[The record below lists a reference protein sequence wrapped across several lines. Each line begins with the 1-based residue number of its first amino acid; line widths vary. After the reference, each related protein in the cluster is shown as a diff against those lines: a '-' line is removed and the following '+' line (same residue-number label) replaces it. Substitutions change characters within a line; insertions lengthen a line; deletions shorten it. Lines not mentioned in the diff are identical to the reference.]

1 MLRRMSG
8 RRAKKKGQKRSVLVH
23 HHGMA
28 TRLPFTINRSAKV
41 TLAEQ
46 IRKGITDAIDK
57 GLLVPGARLPSW
69 RDLAAQLGV
78 ARGTVRAAY
87 ERLVDAQLIISST
100 PGGTRVAERPVM
112 RRQVDV
118 LGNRR
123 SFIPGVYREFSAAPA
138 IFQMGVPAQDSF
150 PSKLISRIRVRTVR
164 AEALAAASYPDP
176 RGELELRRE
185 LAVQLAIARGIE
197 CTPSQIIIT
206 SGFSGG
212 LGLTLRVLG
221 LEGRSAWV
229 EDPSFPLTRKGLEIA
244 RLQLIPVPVDEHGLD
259 VAYGL
264 KAAPDAALVIV
275 TPGQQAPL
283 GATLSPERR
292 LRLLEWA
299 TEKSAWIIE
308 DDYLSELKLKGRSA
322 PALASLDKQGRVIHL
337 GSFSKTISPTFRL
350 GFIVAPVSI
359 AEQFAEAAACL
370 SPAPCPSV
378 QIATAEFIRE
388 GHYMRHLRRTKRI
401 YAQRSDALVSCLKFH
416 GCRTSTAGLVV
427 LLHLPAGVADT
438 VIANEAL
445 AFGLAPSPLSH
456 WYMSETARATGLL
469 LNVAAAPMQIIPSAC
484 ERLCEIINRRE

>member
-1 MLRRMSG
+1 MAG
-8 RRAKKKGQKRSVLVH
+8 CWVKKKDQKRSVLVH
-23 HHGMA
+23 HQGMA
-28 TRLPFTINRSAKV
+28 THLPFTIDLSAKI

-46 IRKGITDAIDK
+46 IRRGITDAIDK

-78 ARGTVRAAY
+78 ARGTVRTAY
-87 ERLVDAQLIISST
+87 ERLADAQLIVSST
-100 PGGTRVAERPVM
+100 PGGTRVAERPAIP
-112 RRQVDV
+112 RQVDV
-118 LGNRR
+118 PGNRS

-138 IFQMGVPAQDSF
+138 IFQMGVPAQDCF
-150 PSKLISRIRVRTVR
+150 PYRLISRIRARTVR
-164 AEALAAASYPDP
+164 AEGLAAASYPDP

-197 CTPSQIIIT
+197 CTPSQIIVT

-221 LEGRSAWV
+221 LEGRTAWV

-244 RLQLIPVPVDEHGLD
+244 RLQLMPVPVDEQGLD
-259 VAYGL
+259 VAQGL
-264 KAAPDAALVIV
+264 NAAPEAALVVV

-283 GATLSPERR
+283 GATLSLERR
-292 LRLLEWA
+292 IRLLEWA
-299 TEKSAWIIE
+299 AEKNAWIVE
-308 DDYLSELKLKGRSA
+308 DDYLSELKLRGRSA

-350 GFIVAPVSI
+350 GFIVAPVNVT
-359 AEQFAEAAACL
+359 EQFAEAAACL
-370 SPAPCPSV
+370 GPAPGPSV

-401 YAQRSDALVSCLKFH
+401 YAQRSEALMRRLESR
-416 GCRTSTAGLVV
+416 GYRTSAAALAV

-438 VIANEAL
+438 VIANEAR
-445 AFGLAPSPLSH
+445 AFGLAPTPLSQ
-456 WYMSETARATGLL
+456 WYVSETARASGLL
-469 LNVAAAPMQIIPSAC
+469 LNVAAAPMQSIPSAC
-484 ERLCEIINRRE
+484 ERLCEIIGRSG